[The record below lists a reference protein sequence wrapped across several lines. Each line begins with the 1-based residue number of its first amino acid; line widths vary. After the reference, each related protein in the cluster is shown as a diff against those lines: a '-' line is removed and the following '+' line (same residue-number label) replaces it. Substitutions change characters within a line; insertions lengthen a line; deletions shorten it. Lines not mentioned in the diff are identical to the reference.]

1 MLIEETKTQRQN
13 ILVSLILI
21 MVLFMKDTIELEL
34 AMRLRSIWLSSQQF
48 SPILWLLLKKEG
60 F

>member
-1 MLIEETKTQRQN
+1 MLIEEIKTQQQS

-48 SPILWLLLKKEG
+48 NPILWLL
-60 F
+60 